1 MKSIIGLY
9 RTLAAVV
16 FAIAVAACTTVLG
29 PTAESVGTVAS
40 ADGSP
45 IHYGVRGQG
54 DVTVVFIHC
63 WTCNHQFWSGQI
75 EHFAGAYRV
84 AWLDLAGHGLS
95 GSHRKD
101 YTMQAFGADVA
112 AVVKQIGGERV
123 VLVGHSMGGPV
134 AIEAAKLLGDRVIGI
149 VGVDTFYTSFE
160 WPKSEAEFKQFV
172 KPFEDDFKTTSVHMV
187 RSMFPQDVDPA
198 VSGWILD
205 QMAKGDPKMGVS
217 AMYAMFHWNAEEGP
231 ASLTRYAGILRNI
244 NAAPAEGT
252 AAPHAGV
259 TLVPNAGH
267 FVAQV
272 KPKEFNRILEGMLAG
287 YQGR

>member
-1 MKSIIGLY
+1 MKTIAGLS
-9 RTLAAVV
+9 RILAALALAVI
-16 FAIAVAACTTVLG
+16 IAGCASIPDPAT
-29 PTAESVGTVAS
+29 EDVGTVNS

-45 IHYGVRGQG
+45 IQYGVRGRG
-54 DVTVVFIHC
+54 EITVVFIHC
-63 WTCNHQFWSGQI
+63 WTCNHRFWKSQI
-75 EHFAGAYRV
+75 DHFSRSYRV

-112 AVVKQIGGERV
+112 AVVKHIGGERV

-149 VGVDTFYTSFE
+149 VGVDTFYTPFE

-172 KPFEDDFKTTSVHMV
+172 KPFEDDFKGTSGQMV
-187 RSMFPQDVDPA
+187 RSMFPPDVDPA

-205 QMAKGDPKMGVS
+205 QMATGNREMGIS
-217 AMYAMFHWNAEEGP
+217 AMYSMFHWNAGEGP
-231 ASLTRYAGILRNI
+231 ASLKRYAGILRNI
-244 NAAPAEGT
+244 NAAPAGEA

-259 TLVPNAGH
+259 TLVANAGH

-272 KPKEFNRILEGMLAG
+272 KPKEFNRILEKIIAE
-287 YQGR
+287 YQAR